1 MFYSPSSA
9 NNQVLIM
16 VADHKSGRKK
26 KSSDIKPTFII
37 SNSLQ
42 PPLKKI
48 SEAQQIQL
56 DIIAK
61 TNFNFFDGRRIAE
74 WLKEN
79 RRMWRAVLL
88 PLDFISLRDMDDG
101 HWHADTLYIYP
112 EDGWQ
117 FKLEEVMREQFKAD
131 EVSWIGGESAV
142 DLLGTMEVEDKSY
155 AILEAWWD

>member
-1 MFYSPSSA
+1 MST
-9 NNQVLIM
+9 NKQNEN
-16 VADHKSGRKK
+16 GKK
-26 KSSDIKPTFII
+26 RPDIKPEFII
-37 SNSLQ
+37 RPEPE
-42 PPLKKI
+42 PPAKKI

-61 TNFNFFDGRRIAE
+61 TNFNLFNGRGIAK

-79 RRMWRAVLL
+79 HRMWKAVLL
-88 PLDFISLRDMDDG
+88 PLDFISLRDMDEG

-131 EVSWIGGESAV
+131 EIRWIGGESAG
-142 DLLGTMEVEDKSY
+142 DMLGTSEVDDKSY
-155 AILEAWWD
+155 VILEAWWD